1 MTDYADICAKIKKM
15 HFDNTKIIEL
25 LEKIKAYEKSGFRI
39 YTEKSDNEISM
50 CIRYEYNESNP
61 ERKYQYVT
69 LANIRVV
76 VTKIEEYYVINVEV
90 ETDFSSDRHTTI
102 INRHYQEQDK
112 VIVDFLHEHGLIGNE
127 ITEVSKMS
135 PKEKLLYDI
144 IKEGSVG
151 SCCDGPYPIDVRL
164 YSDGYNDKVYNGMII
179 AVIDKS
185 TQVLSV
191 LFYGN
196 TPNEE
201 KKSKIDINVP
211 EERKGMW
218 LDLLEKKG
226 IKV

>member
-1 MTDYADICAKIKKM
+1 MTDYADICARIKKM
-15 HFDNTKIIEL
+15 HYDNTKIIEL

-39 YTEKSDNEISM
+39 YTGKNGNEISM
-50 CIRYEYNESNP
+50 NIRYEYYEYNP
-61 ERKYQYVT
+61 IYQYVNFA

-76 VTKIEEYYVINVEV
+76 VTKIEEYYVVNVYV
-90 ETDFSSDRHTTI
+90 ETDFSSDRHTTV

-191 LFYGN
+191 LFYGK

-211 EERKGMW
+211 EERKGLW
-218 LDLLEKKG
+218 LDILEKKG

>member
-15 HFDNTKIIEL
+15 HYDNTKIIEL

-39 YTEKSDNEISM
+39 YTDKNDNEISM
-50 CIRYEYNESNP
+50 NIRYEYDESNL
-61 ERKYQYVT
+61 ERNYQYVT
-69 LANIRVV
+69 LANIRIV
-76 VTKIEEYYVINVEV
+76 VTKIEEYYVVNVYV
-90 ETDFSSDRHTTI
+90 ETDFSSDRHTTV

-112 VIVDFLHEHGLIGNE
+112 VIVDFLHEHGLIGTE
-127 ITEVSKMS
+127 TTEVSKMS

-144 IKEGSVG
+144 IKEGSVE
-151 SCCDGPYPIDVRL
+151 SCHDGPYPIDVRL

-191 LFYGN
+191 LFYGK

-211 EERKGMW
+211 EERKGLW
-218 LDLLEKKG
+218 LDILEKKG